1 MILIYYT
8 ESIARAGQLRLLQH
22 LLETTHASMA
32 RTAGLLGEEEGGLF
46 LTQLEIHRLNSYYI
60 RESLE
65 QGEEKVLYSVG
76 GK

>member
-1 MILIYYT
+1 M
-8 ESIARAGQLRLLQH
+8 ARA
-22 LLETTHASMA
+22 
-32 RTAGLLGEEEGGLF
+32 AGLLGEEEGGLF

-65 QGEEKVLYSVG
+65 QGEKKVLYSVG